1 MQTTFNVIRN
11 SSTSKAFFT
20 VSGLTLALAATLP
33 LWGESS
39 WMREFVEIACYLIFA
54 MMWNLLAGYG
64 GMVSIGQQAFFGL
77 GGYVML
83 VCGNFAGINPFI
95 AILIG
100 ALVAGLLAIPI
111 SWVAFRLQGRAAGI
125 AAARS
130 EPPMG
135 MDRSVQRQRED
146 LLEF

>member
-33 LWGESS
+33 FWGESS

-64 GMVSIGQQAFFGL
+64 
-77 GGYVML
+77 
-83 VCGNFAGINPFI
+83 
-95 AILIG
+95 
-100 ALVAGLLAIPI
+100 
-111 SWVAFRLQGRAAGI
+111 
-125 AAARS
+125 
-130 EPPMG
+130 
-135 MDRSVQRQRED
+135 
-146 LLEF
+146 